1 MSSCDNF
8 TIEVK
13 GVPAHGSAPN
23 YGIDAIVTAAAII
36 LQLQT
41 IVSRRNDPRDN
52 LAITIGEIEGGPRFN
67 IISDHVVMKGT
78 VRTHSR
84 QVREQVE
91 AWIRNIVESVAKANG
106 AEATLDYQYF
116 PGVLYNNE
124 KLAAIAAGAVKELYG
139 EEGLGEHPLIM
150 GSEDFS
156 YFLEKVPGVYALI
169 GIRNE
174 EKGIIYQNHH
184 SRFHVEETVLK
195 RGAALYAQFAIDYLE
210 ERDN

>member
-1 MSSCDNF
+1 M
-8 TIEVK
+8 
-13 GVPAHGSAPN
+13 
-23 YGIDAIVTAAAII
+23 
-36 LQLQT
+36 QLQT

-91 AWIRNIVESVAKANG
+91 DWIRNIVESVAKANG

-116 PGVLYNNE
+116 PGVLYNDE
-124 KLAAIAAGAVKELYG
+124 KLAAIAANAVKKLYG

-156 YFLEKVPGVYALI
+156 YFLEKVPGVYALV

-184 SRFHVEETVLK
+184 SKFNVEETVLK

-210 ERDN
+210 ERDK